1 MEPSPV
7 SRRDFVAAAGALG
20 ALWLL
25 ADPRDRRAA
34 ADHAHRQAG
43 APQPALQFF
52 ASEQAAEIEAA
63 IERIMPA
70 DDTPGARELGV
81 LWFIDRAL
89 ATWAK
94 PQQPV
99 FTEGLR
105 QLATAVSK
113 RHPGQARFSA
123 LMPAQQDDVL
133 RSIQET
139 PFFGALRFATLAGM
153 FSLPSHGGNRDF
165 AGWAMLGQDR
175 VMDFRPPFGWY
186 DQPENRRALLRPGG
200 R

>member
-1 MEPSPV
+1 MDQPLV

-20 ALWLL
+20 ALWLF
-25 ADPRDRRAA
+25 ADPSDRRAA
-34 ADHAHRQAG
+34 AEHAHRQAG

-52 ASEQAAEIEAA
+52 SAEQAGEVEAA

-94 PQQPV
+94 PQQPL
-99 FTEGLR
+99 FAEGLR
-105 QLATAVSK
+105 QLATAVTK
-113 RHPGQARFSA
+113 RYPGQTRFSA
-123 LMPAQQDDVL
+123 LMPGQQDDVL

-139 PFFGALRFATLAGM
+139 PFFGALRFSTLAGM

-186 DQPENRRALLRPGG
+186 DRPENRRALLREAS